1 MTNEELRQAIADAN
15 HMLRQ
20 TSKDARNY
28 ADLLAHL
35 NGLLAE
41 QRRRAALPTQVA
53 PIGPLYVQPVVVQ
66 PTWVPNAP
74 WEPLYRI
81 TCGDSALDA

>member
-1 MTNEELRQAIADAN
+1 MMTNEELRQAIADAN
-15 HMLRQ
+15 HLVRQ

-41 QRRRAALPTQVA
+41 QRRRAALPTHSSA
-53 PIGPLYVQPVVVQ
+53 GAGLCWRNPA
-66 PTWVPNAP
+66 PNA
-74 WEPLYRI
+74 EQPLSPTTSHTVEVR
-81 TCGDSALDA
+81 S

>member
-1 MTNEELRQAIADAN
+1 MSNEELRQAIADAN
-15 HMLRQ
+15 NMLRQ

-41 QRRRAALPTQVA
+41 QRRRASMPLQTA
-53 PIGPLYVQPVVVQ
+53 PVGPLYVQPVVVQ
-66 PTWVPNAP
+66 PQWAPNSP
-74 WEPLYRI
+74 WEPPYRI
-81 TCGDSALDA
+81 TCAGQTLDA